1 MEPLNLVK
9 RKNRP
14 VAVVAP
20 STVVSPPVVAA
31 ATAPAAFTSGLL
43 SSLYVNSM
51 LNDQLFQRAAAAAQY
66 GTSFWTPANRF
77 WQVMQQH
84 NSAAQQ
90 YAAAAAAA
98 AAVAAAT
105 STTSTF
111 STTSSTSSSC
121 STTAVATTTTTTS
134 AAADCKNDRRSVS
147 PSAAANSCS
156 TTVAR
161 FVCSVGLYRA
171 VIINHVFSHDVFVR
185 PCDRLAREIKR

>member
-20 STVVSPPVVAA
+20 STVVSPPIVAA
-31 ATAPAAFTSGLL
+31 ATAPVFPSSLL
-43 SSLYVNSM
+43 SSLYVNSV

-84 NSAAQQ
+84 NSAAQH

-98 AAVAAAT
+98 AAAST
-105 STTSTF
+105 SSSSSTTS
-111 STTSSTSSSC
+111 SSTSSS
-121 STTAVATTTTTTS
+121 SSSSATATATAAAMITTAI
-134 AAADCKNDRRSVS
+134 ADCNDDNKRSVS
-147 PSAAANSCS
+147 PLVTNSCLS
-156 TTVAR
+156 TIAR
-161 FVCSVGLYRA
+161 L
-171 VIINHVFSHDVFVR
+171 VFSRVSTVL
-185 PCDRLAREIKR
+185 CITL